1 LNNMFANLK
10 AAEPVFLR
18 NLKIYPI
25 KGDDGNG
32 FTLTTIEEA
41 INAEDAEF
49 RELDTPD
56 VNEILFINRGNSPVL
71 MLDGD
76 EITGALQNR
85 IISRS
90 NIAEPNSTHRISVIC
105 AEENRWDEIGG
116 FKTGHCSYPGLRAM
130 LTKSRQTRADIQKA
144 IWKEIQRK
152 MTVTKTRSATSSM
165 HDIFENLA
173 EEINRYIEDF
183 QSLNHNTIGLIGTTG
198 NRILGCD
205 IFQNPKIYQKCEKK
219 LVRSYALDAIE
230 YLHKENG
237 QPNVEKFLTT
247 TLAALNKRKSRRK
260 TQHITIKGDGL
271 LGQAFVYQDNFV
283 HVSAFPA

>member
-1 LNNMFANLK
+1 MNNIFADLK

-25 KGDDGNG
+25 KGDNGSG

-41 INAEDAEF
+41 INSDDAEF
-49 RELDTPD
+49 HELDAPD
-56 VNEILFINRGNSPVL
+56 VNEILFTNRGNSPVL

-85 IISRS
+85 IIATS
-90 NIAEPNSTHRISVIC
+90 NVTEPNSTRRVSVIC

-116 FKTGHCSYPGLRAM
+116 FKTGHCSYPGLRAL
-130 LTKSRQTRADIQKA
+130 LTKSRQTKTDMQKA

-183 QSLNHNTIGLIGTTG
+183 QSLNHNAIGLIGTTG

-205 IFQNPKIYQKCEKK
+205 IFQNPEIYQKNEKK

-237 QPNVEKFLTT
+237 HLEVEKFLNAI
-247 TLAALNKRKSRRK
+247 LAALNKNESKAK
-260 TQHITIKGDGL
+260 TQNITIKADGL
-271 LGQAFVYQDNFV
+271 LGQATVYQDNIV
-283 HVSAFPA
+283 HLSAFPV

>member
-1 LNNMFANLK
+1 MNNIFADLK
-10 AAEPVFLR
+10 VAEPVFLR

-25 KGDDGNG
+25 KGNNGNG
-32 FTLTTIEEA
+32 LTLTTIEEA
-41 INAEDAEF
+41 INAGDAEF

-56 VNEILFINRGNSPVL
+56 VNEICFINRGNSPVL

-90 NIAEPNSTHRISVIC
+90 DITEPNSTRRISVIC
-105 AEENRWDEIGG
+105 AEEDRWDEIGG
-116 FKTGHCSYPGLRAM
+116 FKTGYCSYPGLRAL
-130 LTKSRQTRADIQKA
+130 LTKSRQTRTDIQKA

-152 MTVTKTRSATSSM
+152 MIATKTLSATSSM

-183 QSLNHNTIGLIGTTG
+183 QSLNHNAIGLIGTTG

-205 IFQNPKIYQKCEKK
+205 IFQNPKIYQKCENK

-230 YLHKENG
+230 YLHKGNG

-247 TLAALNKRKSRRK
+247 TLAALNKNGSKIK
-260 TQHITIKGDGL
+260 TQNITIKANGL
-271 LGQAFVYQDNFV
+271 LGQATVYQDNIV
-283 HVSAFPA
+283 HLSAFPV

>member
-1 LNNMFANLK
+1 MNNIFANLK

-25 KGDDGNG
+25 KGDNGNG
-32 FTLTTIEEA
+32 FTLTTIEET
-41 INAEDAEF
+41 INAGDAEF

-90 NIAEPNSTHRISVIC
+90 DISEPNSTRRISVIC
-105 AEENRWDEIGG
+105 AEEDRWGEIGG
-116 FKTGHCSYPGLRAM
+116 FKTGYCSYPGLRAL
-130 LTKSRQTRADIQKA
+130 LTKSRQTKTDIQKA

-183 QSLNHNTIGLIGTTG
+183 QSLNHNAIGLIGTTG

-205 IFQNPKIYQKCEKK
+205 MFQNPKIYQKCENK
-219 LVRSYALDAIE
+219 LIRSYALDAIE
-230 YLHKENG
+230 YVHKGNG
-237 QPNVEKFLTT
+237 HPNVERFLTT
-247 TLAALNKRKSRRK
+247 TLAALNKNESKTK
-260 TQHITIKGDGL
+260 TQNITIKADGL
-271 LGQAFVYQDNFV
+271 LGQATVYQDNVV
-283 HVSAFPA
+283 HLSAFPV

>member
-1 LNNMFANLK
+1 MNNMFADLK
-10 AAEPVFLR
+10 VAEPVFLR
-18 NLKIYPI
+18 NLKIYPV
-25 KGDDGNG
+25 KGANGSG
-32 FTLTTIEEA
+32 FTVTTIEEA
-41 INAEDAEF
+41 INAGDAEL

-56 VNEILFINRGNSPVL
+56 VNEILFMNRGNSPVL

-85 IISRS
+85 IIATS
-90 NIAEPNSTHRISVIC
+90 NITEPNSTRRVSVIC

-116 FKTGHCSYPGLRAM
+116 FKTGYCSYPGLRVL

-165 HDIFENLA
+165 HDIFENLT

-183 QSLNHNTIGLIGTTG
+183 QSLNHNTIGFIGTTG
-198 NRILGCD
+198 NGILGCD
-205 IFQNPKIYQKCEKK
+205 IFQNAKIYQKNEKK

-230 YLHKENG
+230 YLHKENSHLEA
-237 QPNVEKFLTT
+237 EKFLNA
-247 TLAALNKRKSRRK
+247 TLAALNKNESKTK
-260 TQHITIKGDGL
+260 TQNITIKADGL
-271 LGQAFVYQDNFV
+271 LGQATVYQDSIV
-283 HVSAFPA
+283 HLSAFPA

>member
-1 LNNMFANLK
+1 MNNIFADLK

-25 KGDDGNG
+25 KGDNGNG
-32 FTLTTIEEA
+32 LTLTTIEEA
-41 INAEDAEF
+41 INAGDAEF

-56 VNEILFINRGNSPVL
+56 VNEICFINRGNNPVL

-90 NIAEPNSTHRISVIC
+90 DIAEPNSTRRISVIC
-105 AEENRWDEIGG
+105 AEEDRWDEIGG
-116 FKTGHCSYPGLRAM
+116 FKTGYCSYPSLRAL
-130 LTKSRQTRADIQKA
+130 LTKSRQTRTDIQKA

-152 MTVTKTRSATSSM
+152 MTATKTRSATSSM

-183 QSLNHNTIGLIGTTG
+183 QSLNHNAVGLIGTTG

-205 IFQNPKIYQKCEKK
+205 IFQNPKIYQKCENK

-230 YLHKENG
+230 YLHKGNG
-237 QPNVEKFLTT
+237 QSNVEKFLTT
-247 TLAALNKRKSRRK
+247 TLAALNKNGSK
-260 TQHITIKGDGL
+260 TKDQNITIKADGL
-271 LGQAFVYQDNFV
+271 SGQVLVYQDNIV
-283 HVSAFPA
+283 HLSAFPV

>member
-1 LNNMFANLK
+1 MNNIFADLK
-10 AAEPVFLR
+10 VAEPVFLR

-25 KGDDGNG
+25 KGNNGNG
-32 FTLTTIEEA
+32 LTLTTIEEA
-41 INAEDAEF
+41 INAGNAEF

-56 VNEILFINRGNSPVL
+56 VNEICFINRGNSPVL

-90 NIAEPNSTHRISVIC
+90 DITEPNSTRRISVIC
-105 AEENRWDEIGG
+105 AEEDRWDEIGG
-116 FKTGHCSYPGLRAM
+116 FKTGYCSYPGLRAL
-130 LTKSRQTRADIQKA
+130 LTKSRQTRTDIQKA

-152 MTVTKTRSATSSM
+152 MIATKTLSATSSM

-183 QSLNHNTIGLIGTTG
+183 QSLNHNAIGLIGTTG

-205 IFQNPKIYQKCEKK
+205 IFQNPKIYQKCENK

-230 YLHKENG
+230 YLHKGNG

-247 TLAALNKRKSRRK
+247 TLAALNKNGSKIK
-260 TQHITIKGDGL
+260 TQNITIKANGL
-271 LGQAFVYQDNFV
+271 LGQATVYQDNIV
-283 HVSAFPA
+283 HLSAFPV

>member
-1 LNNMFANLK
+1 MFANLK

-25 KGDDGNG
+25 KGDNGNG

-41 INAEDAEF
+41 INAGDAEF

-56 VNEILFINRGNSPVL
+56 VNEILFINRGNTPVL

-85 IISRS
+85 IISKS
-90 NIAEPNSTHRISVIC
+90 DIAEPNSTHRISVIC

-116 FKTGHCSYPGLRAM
+116 FKTGYCSYPGLRAL
-130 LTKSRQTRADIQKA
+130 LTKSRQTKGDMQKA

-152 MTVTKTRSATSSM
+152 MTATKTRSATSSM

-205 IFQNPKIYQKCEKK
+205 IFQNPKIYQKCENK

-237 QPNVEKFLTT
+237 HLEVEKFLNA
-247 TLAALNKRKSRRK
+247 TLAALNKNESKTK
-260 TQHITIKGDGL
+260 TQNITIKADGL
-271 LGQAFVYQDNFV
+271 LGQATVYQNSIV
-283 HVSAFPA
+283 HLSAFPV

>member
-1 LNNMFANLK
+1 MFADLK
-10 AAEPVFLR
+10 VAEPVFLR

-25 KGDDGNG
+25 KGDNGSG

-41 INAEDAEF
+41 INADNAEF

-56 VNEILFINRGNSPVL
+56 VNEILFVNRGNSPVL

-85 IISRS
+85 IIATS
-90 NIAEPNSTHRISVIC
+90 NITEPNLTRRVSVIC

-116 FKTGHCSYPGLRAM
+116 FKTGYCSYPGLRAL

-165 HDIFENLA
+165 HDIFENLT

-183 QSLNHNTIGLIGTTG
+183 QSLNHNTIGFIGTTG
-198 NRILGCD
+198 NHILGCD
-205 IFQNPKIYQKCEKK
+205 IFQNPKIYQKNEKK

-237 QPNVEKFLTT
+237 HLEVEKFLNA
-247 TLAALNKRKSRRK
+247 TLAALNKNEPKTK
-260 TQHITIKGDGL
+260 TQNITIKADGL
-271 LGQAFVYQDNFV
+271 LGQATVYQDNII
-283 HVSAFPA
+283 HLSAFPG

>member
-1 LNNMFANLK
+1 MFANLK

-25 KGDDGNG
+25 KGDNGNG

-41 INAEDAEF
+41 INAGDAEF

-56 VNEILFINRGNSPVL
+56 VNEILFINRGNTPVL

-85 IISRS
+85 IISKS
-90 NIAEPNSTHRISVIC
+90 DIAEPNSTHRISVIC

-116 FKTGHCSYPGLRAM
+116 FKTGYCSYPGLRAL
-130 LTKSRQTRADIQKA
+130 LTKSRQTKGDMQKA

-205 IFQNPKIYQKCEKK
+205 IFQNPKIYQKCETK

-237 QPNVEKFLTT
+237 HLEVEKFLNA
-247 TLAALNKRKSRRK
+247 TLAALNKNESKTK
-260 TQHITIKGDGL
+260 TQNITIKADGL
-271 LGQAFVYQDNFV
+271 LGQATVYQNSIV
-283 HVSAFPA
+283 HLSAFPV

>member
-1 LNNMFANLK
+1 MNNIFANLK

-25 KGDDGNG
+25 KGDNANG

-41 INAEDAEF
+41 INTGNAEF

-56 VNEILFINRGNSPVL
+56 VNEICLINRGNSPVL

-90 NIAEPNSTHRISVIC
+90 DIAEPNSTRRISVIC
-105 AEENRWDEIGG
+105 AEEDRWDEIGG
-116 FKTGHCSYPGLRAM
+116 FKTGYCSYPSLRAL
-130 LTKSRQTRADIQKA
+130 LTKSRQTRIDIQKA

-183 QSLNHNTIGLIGTTG
+183 QSLNHNAIGLIGTTG

-205 IFQNPKIYQKCEKK
+205 IFQNPKIYQKCENK

-230 YLHKENG
+230 YLHKGNG
-237 QPNVEKFLTT
+237 QPNVEKFLTR
-247 TLAALNKRKSRRK
+247 TLVALNKNRSKTK
-260 TQHITIKGDGL
+260 TQNITIKADGL
-271 LGQAFVYQDNFV
+271 LGQATVYQDNIV
-283 HVSAFPA
+283 HLSAFPV

>member
-1 LNNMFANLK
+1 MFANLK

-25 KGDDGNG
+25 KGDNGNG

-41 INAEDAEF
+41 INAGDAEF

-56 VNEILFINRGNSPVL
+56 VNEILFINRGNTPVL

-90 NIAEPNSTHRISVIC
+90 DIAEPNSTHRISVIC

-116 FKTGHCSYPGLRAM
+116 FKTGYCSYPGLRAL

-205 IFQNPKIYQKCEKK
+205 IFQNPKIYQKCETK

-237 QPNVEKFLTT
+237 HLEVEKFLNA
-247 TLAALNKRKSRRK
+247 TLAALNKNESKTK
-260 TQHITIKGDGL
+260 TQNITIKADGL
-271 LGQAFVYQDNFV
+271 LGQATVYQNSIV
-283 HVSAFPA
+283 HLSAFPV